1 MEDELIEL
9 DVGGLRY
16 VVKYDDLKKYP
27 ESFFEALLKKEWRQ
41 DNNHAIR
48 INRDGSVFLYIAGF
62 LMYGHLPRDAF
73 GKLTLDED
81 TVHKIMVEADFTIY
95 RAFSR
100 SVNKKLL
107 LD

>member
-1 MEDELIEL
+1 MIEL

-41 DNNHAIR
+41 DSKNVIN
-48 INRDGSVFLYIAGF
+48 INRDGSVFAYIAGF

-73 GKLTLDED
+73 GKLTLDEN
-81 TVHKIMVEADFTIY
+81 TVN
-95 RAFSR
+95 RG
-100 SVNKKLL
+100 
-107 LD
+107 